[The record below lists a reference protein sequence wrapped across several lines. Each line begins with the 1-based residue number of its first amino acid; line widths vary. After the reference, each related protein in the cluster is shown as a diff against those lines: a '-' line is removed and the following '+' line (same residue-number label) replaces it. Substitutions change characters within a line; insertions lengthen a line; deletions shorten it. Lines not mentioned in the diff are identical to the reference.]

1 MGLSFAGPVAAAE
14 HLAAE
19 LLGDLRTALGGL
31 HVDHARRVA
40 DGVRDGGGDDVAV
53 AAALLHDVVEK
64 GCIAEDDL
72 ERLVA
77 DPRITGLVR
86 ILTRHPGESD
96 RAYLERCGATPES
109 LVIKRADLADK
120 LDAADAQVPRA
131 EVARLR
137 RRAARRLALL
147 DELVGAPAL
156 R

>member
-40 DGVRDGGGDDVAV
+40 DAVRDGGDEVTV

-77 DPRITGLVR
+77 DPRITGLVG
-86 ILTRHPGESD
+86 ILTRHAGESD
-96 RAYLERCGATPES
+96 RTYLVRCCATPES

-120 LDAADAQVPRA
+120 ICAGDARVPPA
-131 EVARLR
+131 EAARLR

-147 DELVGAPAL
+147 DELAGLAPAVP
-156 R
+156 